1 MKLFVVLAISTAVIV
16 SATPQQ
22 AKDAVPYD
30 NLKKDIDAYLRQATL
45 TTTSTS
51 AGTGTSASGGSTT
64 TNTKETNTSSKS
76 ASESKNSTTSSSKS
90 QTGGSAGKMGSVNS
104 GIMNLVVVGASLM
117 ALGSLV

>member
-76 ASESKNSTTSSSKS
+76 ASESKNST
-90 QTGGSAGKMGSVNS
+90 
-104 GIMNLVVVGASLM
+104 
-117 ALGSLV
+117 